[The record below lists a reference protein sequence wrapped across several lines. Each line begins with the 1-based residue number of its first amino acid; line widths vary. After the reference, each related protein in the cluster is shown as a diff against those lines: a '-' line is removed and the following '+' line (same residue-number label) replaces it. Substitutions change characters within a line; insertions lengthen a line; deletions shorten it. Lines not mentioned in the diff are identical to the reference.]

1 MDTIFMNSEH
11 SKTSN
16 SRRLFLNL
24 SDKKHLKKDKYVALS
39 NISIYYTWKNIK
51 KACKNNKLSAPTWYE
66 KFELRVRPYFVL
78 YQGFKIIL
86 NISSKNMIQLLK
98 ILQ

>member
-11 SKTSN
+11 GKTSN

-51 KACKNNKLSAPTWYE
+51 KACKNNKLSAPKYQLQHGM
-66 KFELRVRPYFVL
+66 KSLNYVL
-78 YQGFKIIL
+78 DHIL
-86 NISSKNMIQLLK
+86 YCIRDSRLFSIY
-98 ILQ
+98 LQKT